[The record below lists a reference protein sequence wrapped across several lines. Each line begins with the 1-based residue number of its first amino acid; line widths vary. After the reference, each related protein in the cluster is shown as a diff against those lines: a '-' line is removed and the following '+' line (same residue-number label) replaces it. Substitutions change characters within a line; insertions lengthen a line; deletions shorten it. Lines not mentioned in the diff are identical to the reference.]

1 MADSAPKLLDQV
13 RERLRVKHYSLR
25 TEDAY
30 LGWIKRYILFHGKRH
45 PSGMGKEEVDAF
57 PTHLAV
63 ERNVAAMTQGQALS
77 ALLFLYQDVLG
88 QVLPWLD
95 EVTRAKKPQRLPT
108 VLTQAETAAL
118 VAAID
123 DPEMALV
130 VRPLYGTGMR
140 VLEGMRLRVKDVD
153 FARREIV
160 VREGKG
166 NKDRVT
172 MLPATLVEPL
182 RARVKLRQHQHEIDL
197 GVCRT

>member
-1 MADSAPKLLDQV
+1 VAESAPKLLDQV
-13 RERLRVKHYSLR
+13 RERLRVKHYCLR

-45 PSGMGKEEVDAF
+45 PSGMGKEEVEAF
-57 PTHLAV
+57 LTHLAV
-63 ERNVAAMTQGQALS
+63 ERNVAAATQGQALS
-77 ALLFLYQDVLG
+77 ALLFLYHEVLG
-88 QVLPWLD
+88 QILPWLD

-108 VLTQAETAAL
+108 ALTQAETAAL

-182 RARVKLRQHQHEIDL
+182 RARVKLRQHQHVIDL
-197 GVCRT
+197 GFCRT

>member
-1 MADSAPKLLDQV
+1 
-13 RERLRVKHYSLR
+13 
-25 TEDAY
+25 
-30 LGWIKRYILFHGKRH
+30 
-45 PSGMGKEEVDAF
+45 MGKEEVEAF
-57 PTHLAV
+57 LTHLAV
-63 ERNVAAMTQGQALS
+63 ERNVATTTQGQALS
-77 ALLFLYQDVLG
+77 ALLFLYQDLLG

-130 VRPLYGTGMR
+130 VCLLYGTGMR
-140 VLEGMRLRVKDVD
+140 VLQGMRVRVKDVD

-182 RARVKLRQHQHEIDL
+182 RARVKLRPHQHEIEL
-197 GVCRT
+197 GAGVG